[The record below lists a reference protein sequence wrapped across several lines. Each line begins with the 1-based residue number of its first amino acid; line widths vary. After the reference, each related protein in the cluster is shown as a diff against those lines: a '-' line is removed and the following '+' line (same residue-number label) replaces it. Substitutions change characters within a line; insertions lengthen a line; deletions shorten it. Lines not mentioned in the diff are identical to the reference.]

1 MGSLCLTKLIFVK
14 TGKKNECEKYC
25 LTTSAEF
32 SSSEEGEAEV
42 EVAPRQRKRKRYDDY
57 VTGTS
62 FLLGYSFVLLN
73 IFMKK
78 VLMIQ

>member
-1 MGSLCLTKLIFVK
+1 M
-14 TGKKNECEKYC
+14 
-25 LTTSAEF
+25 TTSNEF
-32 SSSEEGEAEV
+32 SSSEGGEAEV

-73 IFMKK
+73 IYEKK
-78 VLMIQ
+78 I

>member
-1 MGSLCLTKLIFVK
+1 MLNYYLIFVK

-25 LTTSAEF
+25 LNTSEEF

-62 FLLGYSFVLLN
+62 FLIRYSFVLLN
-73 IFMKK
+73 MYEKNLIIF
-78 VLMIQ
+78 IF

>member
-1 MGSLCLTKLIFVK
+1 MSVRM
-14 TGKKNECEKYC
+14 
-25 LTTSAEF
+25 
-32 SSSEEGEAEV
+32 SEEGDAEM
-42 EVAPRQRKRKRYDDY
+42 EVAPRQRKRKRYGDY
-57 VTGTS
+57 VTGTL